1 MNHDTASGVSDIET
15 QKSGVN
21 TDLLVNFSYLRVIV
35 KQIFSR
41 HREIT
46 LGLDI
51 AKFILNYTA
60 KLKHI
65 KLHIKF

>member
-1 MNHDTASGVSDIET
+1 MNHDTASGVSDIKT

-21 TDLLVNFSYLRVIV
+21 TDLLVNLSYLRVIV

-41 HREIT
+41 HRVIT
-46 LGLDI
+46 LGLNL
-51 AKFILNYTA
+51 AKFIL
-60 KLKHI
+60 KLHSKTQHI